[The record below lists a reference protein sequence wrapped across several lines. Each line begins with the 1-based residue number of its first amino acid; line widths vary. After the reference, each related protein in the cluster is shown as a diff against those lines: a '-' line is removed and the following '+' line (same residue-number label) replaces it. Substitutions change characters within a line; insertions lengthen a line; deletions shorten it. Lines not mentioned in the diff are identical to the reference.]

1 MNESVGIDVCRQ
13 WLDVHVHGLQ
23 QARRFA
29 NQATGLRQLRDWL
42 APLTLYQVVVEATG
56 GAEQLALDTLHAA
69 GLPMVRINPRQA
81 RDFAKATGQLAKT
94 DRLDARALAHMAAV
108 LPLTRYQPLE
118 DWRRQLRAYQQ
129 RRMQVVTV
137 VQQQRQQ
144 LSTLTDAWL
153 KRQAHSAVRQLQQQ
167 VAQLDARIAQQ
178 LAARAELQVLRQ
190 VKGVGPVLL
199 ASLAAQLPE
208 LGQLSGKAIAKLVGV
223 APLARDSGAMRG
235 VRRIWGGR
243 AGIGQVLYMATL
255 VAVRFNPPLR
265 DFYQRLRDKGKAGK
279 VALLAAIRK
288 LLVILNAK
296 MRDQLAAAA
305 AS

>member
-1 MNESVGIDVCRQ
+1 M
-13 WLDVHVHGLQ
+13 
-23 QARRFA
+23 
-29 NQATGLRQLRDWL
+29 
-42 APLTLYQVVVEATG
+42 EATG
-56 GAEQLALDTLHAA
+56 RAEQLALDALHAA
-69 GLPMVRINPRQA
+69 GLPMVRVNPRQA

-118 DWRRQLRAYQQ
+118 DWRRQLRAHQQ
-129 RRMQVVTV
+129 RRMQVVAV

-153 KRQAHSAVRQLQQQ
+153 KQQAQIGVWQFQQQ
-167 VAQLDARIAQQ
+167 LAQLDARIVQQ

-190 VKGVGPVLL
+190 VNGVGPVLV
-199 ASLAAQLPE
+199 ASLVAQLPE
-208 LGQLSGKAIAKLVGV
+208 LGRLSGKTIARLVGV
-223 APLARDSGAMRG
+223 APLARDSGATRG

-243 AGIGQVLYMATL
+243 AGIRQVLYMATL

-265 DFYQRLRDKGKAGK
+265 DFYQRLRAKGRAGK
-279 VALLAAIRK
+279 VALVAAMRK
-288 LLVILNAK
+288 LLVILYAK

-305 AS
+305 TS